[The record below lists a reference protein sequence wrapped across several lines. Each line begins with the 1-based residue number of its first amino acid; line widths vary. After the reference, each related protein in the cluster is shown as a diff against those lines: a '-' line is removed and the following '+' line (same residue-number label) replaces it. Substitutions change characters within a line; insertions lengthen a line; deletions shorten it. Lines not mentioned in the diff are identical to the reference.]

1 MKLLLDTHVFLWYIS
16 KDSRLSNAMLENIR
30 NPDNEVFLSVV
41 SVWETIIKYQ
51 IGKLPLPQ
59 RPEIYLPIQRKR
71 HSISS
76 LILEE
81 SSVCHLSKL
90 PSIHRDPFD
99 RILICQA
106 IEHGLTIATVDNAIK
121 SYAIKILK

>member
-16 KDSRLSNAMLENIR
+16 KDSRLPNAMLENIR

-59 RPEIYLPIQRKR
+59 SPEIYLPTQRKR

-76 LILEE
+76 LILDE

-106 IEHGLTIATVDNAIK
+106 IEHGLTIATIDNAIK
-121 SYAIKILK
+121 SYAVNILK

>member
-16 KDSRLSNAMLENIR
+16 KDSRLPNEILENIR
-30 NPDNEVFLSVV
+30 NPDNKVFLSVV

-51 IGKLPLPQ
+51 IGKLQLPQ
-59 RPEIYLPIQRKR
+59 SPEIYLPIQRKR

-76 LILEE
+76 LFLDE
-81 SSVCHLSKL
+81 STICHLSKL

-99 RILICQA
+99 RMLICQA
-106 IEHGLTIATVDNAIK
+106 IEHGLTIATVDNAIR
-121 SYAIKILK
+121 SYAVKILK